1 MLKKKLHK
9 NHILYKPYL
18 YYNLFFHHK
27 CFIKKYTY
35 SQSGE
40 DLFIGNYFK
49 GINNGFYIDIGC
61 FHPITHSNTAKLY
74 NKGWRGINID
84 INQTSIDLFNL
95 IRKKDKNFCAAISN
109 ENKQVNSYIDNN
121 FSPINSI
128 NKKFFSY
135 TSNKFSD
142 GKFIQNEINSY
153 KLLDFFN
160 KINIKIDSVDFL
172 NIDAESHDYEV
183 LQGIDFKKI
192 DIKLICVEM
201 FDETSKINEI
211 KFTNFLKNSGYKH
224 LKSIGANGFFEK
236 T

>member
-1 MLKKKLHK
+1 MCAITFFSKTKFFSKK
-9 NHILYKPYL
+9 NS
-18 YYNLFFHHK
+18 
-27 CFIKKYTY
+27 Y
-35 SQSGE
+35 SQFGE
-40 DLFIGNYFK
+40 DLYINSYFK
-49 GINNGFYIDIGC
+49 NIHDGFYIDIGC
-61 FHPITHSNTAKLY
+61 FHPIMHSNTAKLY
-74 NKGWRGINID
+74 NRGWKGINID
-84 INQTSIDLFNL
+84 INKTSIDLFNI
-95 IRKKDKNFCAAISN
+95 IRKRDRNFCVAISN
-109 ENKQVNSYIDNN
+109 ENKKVKTYTDNY

-160 KINIKIDSVDFL
+160 TINIKIDSVDFL

-201 FDETSKINEI
+201 FDESSKINEI
-211 KFTNFLKNSGYKH
+211 KFANFLKNSGYKH

>member
-27 CFIKKYTY
+27 CFIKKNTY

-49 GINNGFYIDIGC
+49 AINNGFYIDIGC
-61 FHPITHSNTAKLY
+61 FHPTMHSNTAKLY

-109 ENKQVNSYIDNN
+109 ENKQV
-121 FSPINSI
+121 
-128 NKKFFSY
+128 
-135 TSNKFSD
+135 
-142 GKFIQNEINSY
+142 
-153 KLLDFFN
+153 
-160 KINIKIDSVDFL
+160 
-172 NIDAESHDYEV
+172 H
-183 LQGIDFKKI
+183 
-192 DIKLICVEM
+192 
-201 FDETSKINEI
+201 
-211 KFTNFLKNSGYKH
+211 
-224 LKSIGANGFFEK
+224 
-236 T
+236 

>member
-49 GINNGFYIDIGC
+49 AINNGFYIDIGC

-128 NKKFFSY
+128 NENFFNY

-142 GKFIQNEINSY
+142 GKSIKSEIYSY
-153 KLLDFFN
+153 KLVDFL
-160 KINIKIDSVDFL
+160 KKQNITLNYIDFL
-172 NIDAESHDYEV
+172 NIDVEAHDYEV
-183 LQGIDFKKI
+183 LEGIDFKKF
-192 DIKLICVEM
+192 DIRLICVEM
-201 FDETSKINEI
+201 FDENGEVNKD
-211 KFTNFLKNSGYKH
+211 KFISFLKTYGYK
-224 LKSIGANGFFEK
+224 LLSSIGANGFFEK
-236 T
+236 K